1 MAERVVTGTWV
12 ELSRVVLQAGERA
25 PQVPEETQCV
35 PLEMRVKGRLARDAN
50 VGEEAEVI
58 TAAGRRLRG
67 TLERVAPAYTH
78 GFGPP
83 VPELLAVG
91 EELRTRLRARKQ
103 APRDTR

>member
-1 MAERVVTGTWV
+1 MAERVAVGTWV
-12 ELSRVVLQAGERA
+12 ELRRIVLQAGERA
-25 PQVPEETQCV
+25 PQVPEETQRV
-35 PLEMRVKGRLARDAN
+35 PLEMRAKGRLTHDGK

-91 EELRTRLRARKQ
+91 EELRARLRARKQ
-103 APRDTR
+103 SPRGDR

>member
-1 MAERVVTGTWV
+1 MAERVATGTWV
-12 ELSRVVLQAGERA
+12 ELRRIVLQAGERA
-25 PQVPEETQCV
+25 PQVPEETQRV
-35 PLEMRVKGRLARDAN
+35 PLEMKVKGRLTRDAS

-83 VPELLAVG
+83 VPELLGVG
-91 EELRTRLRARKQ
+91 EELRALLRGRKH
-103 APRDTR
+103 APGDRR